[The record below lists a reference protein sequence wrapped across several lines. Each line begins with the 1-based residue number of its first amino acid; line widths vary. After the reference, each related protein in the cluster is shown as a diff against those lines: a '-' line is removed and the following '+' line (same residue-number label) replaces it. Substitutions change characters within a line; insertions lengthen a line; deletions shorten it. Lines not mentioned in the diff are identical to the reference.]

1 MRSQH
6 RKLRPNGQSLME
18 ETEGANAN
26 ANCYCTPT
34 LKLSLKLTNK
44 QTTTKNYV
52 TCCAML
58 QYNVQCN
65 VRSMS
70 GNV

>member
-6 RKLRPNGQSLME
+6 RKLRPNGQSLMG

-44 QTTTKNYV
+44 QTNNNNKLRYMLCYV
-52 TCCAML
+52 T
-58 QYNVQCN
+58 VQCT
-65 VRSMS
+65 M
-70 GNV
+70 